1 MSMTKLTVII
11 PVYKVEKYI
20 GQCVGSVINQSSR
33 DFEVVLVDDG
43 SPDRCPEICDSYA
56 EKYPYISVIHQK
68 NQGLSAARNAGIAEA
83 KGEYLLFLDSDDHL
97 IGNNAVD
104 LIIGALNKTNPD
116 VLLYS
121 EIEYDG
127 QCKNEILRHDLGDLP
142 EGKIY
147 NADEIIDEIYRGSIL
162 WITQCVTKII
172 RREFLLDNKLTFEGG
187 VYHEDD
193 EWTAK
198 VFLSNPRVSILKK
211 HLYAYRHRDDS
222 IMSATNSETNF
233 RKQCDRVKIGVLM
246 LAHPNAK
253 RHKAYMEY
261 ASEYF
266 LNGVLAA
273 AKMDEPEK
281 SEFLSIIKPYRR
293 CCKKVIHTKK
303 PKRILKAA
311 YPYFF
316 GFKKF
321 VSHYKRKLS

>member
-20 GQCVGSVINQSSR
+20 DKCVGSVINQNSR

-56 EKYPYISVIHQK
+56 ENYPYISVVHQN
-68 NQGLSAARNAGIAEA
+68 NQGLSAARNAGINAA
-83 KGEYLLFLDSDDHL
+83 KGEYLLFLDSDDYL
-97 IGNNAVD
+97 IGENAVD
-104 LIIGALNKTNPD
+104 LIIGALEKTNPD

-121 EIEYDG
+121 EIEYDE
-127 QCKNEILRHDLGDLP
+127 QFKNEILRHDLGDWQ

-147 NADEIIDEIYRGSIL
+147 NAADIIDEIYRGSIL

-172 RREFLLDNKLTFEGG
+172 RRDFLLENKLTFEGG

-198 VFLSNPRVSILKK
+198 VFLSYPRVSFLKK
-211 HLYAYRHRDDS
+211 HLYAYRHREES
-222 IMSATNSETNF
+222 IMSATNPVISF
-233 RKQCDRVKIGVLM
+233 RKQCDRVKIGALM
-246 LAHPNAK
+246 LSHPNAK
-253 RHKAYMEY
+253 RYKVYMEY

-273 AKMDEPEK
+273 AKLEEPKK
-281 SEFLSIIKPYRR
+281 SEFLNIIKPYRR

-311 YPYFF
+311 YPYLF
-316 GFKKF
+316 GFKKY
-321 VSHYKRKLS
+321 VSHYERKLS